1 MGGAVGG
8 LGQGAVATLAGLGIK
23 LDQDNRLQI
32 DEAKLD
38 DKLTSDLD
46 AVRNLFE
53 FRFTSSSDKLRVF
66 ARDNRLADNA
76 FTVSVVDADNDGVP
90 ESATADG
97 VALQI
102 EGNRLKGAD
111 GTAYAGL
118 QMIWV
123 GQGSDNIDVTATQGV
138 ADRIFNNL
146 DRVLGDGDGSL
157 TKVADALDRQSA
169 DFQKE
174 IGRIDERADR
184 LREQLVAKFTALEA
198 AMATAKALLDQVKAQ
213 MGVTQDN

>member
-1 MGGAVGG
+1 
-8 LGQGAVATLAGLGIK
+8 
-23 LDQDNRLQI
+23 
-32 DEAKLD
+32 
-38 DKLTSDLD
+38 
-46 AVRNLFE
+46 
-53 FRFTSSSDKLRVF
+53 
-66 ARDNRLADNA
+66 
-76 FTVSVVDADNDGVP
+76 
-90 ESATADG
+90 
-97 VALQI
+97 
-102 EGNRLKGAD
+102 
-111 GTAYAGL
+111 
-118 QMIWV
+118 MIWV
-123 GQGSDNIDVTATQGV
+123 GKGSESIDVTATQGV

-213 MGVTQDN
+213 MGVTQQN